1 MVQGS
6 DGYANN
12 VTESSSPADNGTI
25 AFSRLAGALHIW
37 RIDHATDPRFTST
50 SKVTEDPA
58 TDISPY
64 ILHGRRWLAFSR
76 GSETLHDIWVRD
88 IQSGNESLF
97 LASSIDKASPIV
109 DDSSNAVVFEI
120 RNNGSTLIFTGGS
133 ASQPGTKENA
143 FEKGKPFTGA
153 PIYSITRYLRL
164 GDFFYQHLFHT
175 DRLQVFLQAFQQ
187 VGELLP
193 GFPVNQWE
201 ALRQ

>member
-1 MVQGS
+1 MQGS

-120 RNNGSTLIFTGGS
+120 RNNGSTLIFTNRRERSRSCYAKAAASRLVGS
-133 ASQPGTKENA
+133 TEITLPDFNIFQTD
-143 FEKGKPFTGA
+143 GA
-153 PIYSITRYLRL
+153 PYGEIHFR
-164 GDFFYQHLFHT
+164 T
-175 DRLQVFLQAFQQ
+175 DQGGRCRPVPGCRHRSLQEQLAF
-187 VGELLP
+187 
-193 GFPVNQWE
+193 
-201 ALRQ
+201 